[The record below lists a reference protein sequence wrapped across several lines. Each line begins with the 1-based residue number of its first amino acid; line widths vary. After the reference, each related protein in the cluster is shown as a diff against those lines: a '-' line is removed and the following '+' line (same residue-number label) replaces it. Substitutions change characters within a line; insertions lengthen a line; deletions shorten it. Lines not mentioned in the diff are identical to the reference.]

1 MSARRFKVEFSD
13 GVAADVKSVSI
24 SYTFENVIEA
34 VCFSAATPHYLERYE
49 ERRGLI
55 EAGRLKG
62 HYCFEPELIDE
73 VRGEFVFKEGGS
85 IKDAEFVKH
94 VMGKCFKDNKLCVL
108 IAVDEAEGEFQISLE
123 WYQTTRELND
133 NPLPSLIQQKAGQ
146 LRYSEI
152 KQYCKFYSWA
162 ELE

>member
-34 VCFSAATPHYLERYE
+34 VCFSAATPHYLGEYE
-49 ERRGLI
+49 ERRDLI

-73 VRGEFVFKEGGS
+73 IRGEFVFKEGGS

-108 IAVDEAEGEFQISLE
+108 VSVDEAEGEFQISLE
-123 WYQTTRELND
+123 WYQTTKELND
-133 NPLPSLIQQKAGQ
+133 TPLPSLIQQKAGQ
-146 LRYSEI
+146 LHYSEI
-152 KQYCKFYSWA
+152 KQYCKVYSWA